1 MEADLTLSSPQAPA
15 ACTVG
20 VRPVSPGGLLAT
32 VGQGQG
38 VGRHTFGVPPSRQD
52 PPRPL
57 LRNSSFSLPA
67 PGFPRCGLAAQG
79 SAFSGTG
86 DRGPEASQFR
96 FLSPLRALGVVG
108 RSIFTS
114 IACSYYSKRRDICF

>member
-20 VRPVSPGGLLAT
+20 VRLVSPGGLLAT

-86 DRGPEASQFR
+86 DRKLLSLGSCRSFR
-96 FLSPLRALGVVG
+96 RWGL
-108 RSIFTS
+108 
-114 IACSYYSKRRDICF
+114 